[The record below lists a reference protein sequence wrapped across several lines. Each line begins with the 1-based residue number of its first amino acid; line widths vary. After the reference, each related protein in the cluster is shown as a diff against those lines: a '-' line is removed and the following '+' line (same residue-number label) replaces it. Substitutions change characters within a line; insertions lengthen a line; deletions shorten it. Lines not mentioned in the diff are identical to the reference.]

1 MRKRKQATLGIA
13 CAIALIL
20 LPCLAYADAI
30 GGEKLDALARLNEVR
45 RSNGLPPL
53 AWNAL
58 LARAAQTHSED
69 MASGGFVDTTG
80 SDGSSPSERI
90 ASAGYA
96 AWPQQRVWA
105 ESVYAG
111 QGRFDQVLAFL
122 LSNDEQRRIVLS
134 ARLREVGIG
143 IARDDAR
150 TYWTLTFGAQP
161 NLLPIFINE
170 DAPMT
175 NSRQVAVLLTQE
187 EAVPE
192 GDRNA
197 IGRVLEVRLS
207 DRPDFAGADWQPWEP
222 LIPYT
227 LPDQPG
233 RHTVYVEMRD
243 GAGRTTIAADNIE
256 YDPAAPDAARPL
268 APEGSPL
275 PTLEADPQSG
285 AVVAIED
292 LPTPV
297 ANPTPPAA
305 PTTPPTSEDLP
316 VMAVVVTLRPTS
328 ALTDAR
334 EAVVAAPTP
343 TQAARRLGVPADDA
357 PLIVIAVSG
366 YLAFQLGLAAY
377 MLLRRR

>member
-1 MRKRKQATLGIA
+1 MLGIA
-13 CAIALIL
+13 CAIALAL
-20 LPCLAYADAI
+20 FPCPAYADPI
-30 GGEKLDALARLNEVR
+30 SQEKLDALAKLNEVR
-45 RSNGLPPL
+45 LSNGIAPL

-58 LARAAQTHSED
+58 LAKAAQVHSED

-80 SDGSSPSERI
+80 SDGSSPLERI

-105 ESVYAG
+105 ESVYVG

-143 IARDDAR
+143 IARDAMR

-170 DAPMT
+170 DAPVT

-243 GAGRTTIAADNIE
+243 GAGRTTIAADSIE
-256 YDPAAPDAARPL
+256 YDPAAPSAARPL
-268 APEGSPL
+268 APEGSAL
-275 PTLEADPQSG
+275 PTPEASPQGG
-285 AVVAIED
+285 AVAATED
-292 LPTPV
+292 LPTPIASSV
-297 ANPTPPAA
+297 PPAI
-305 PTTPPTSEDLP
+305 PTIPPSSEDLP
-316 VMAVVVTLRPTS
+316 FMAVIVTLSPTPV
-328 ALTDAR
+328 LT
-334 EAVVAAPTP
+334 EAVIVATPTP
-343 TQAARRLGVPADDA
+343 TQAARRPGVPANDA
-357 PLIVIAVSG
+357 LLIAVAVSG
-366 YLAFQLGLAAY
+366 YLAFQLGLVAY

>member
-1 MRKRKQATLGIA
+1 MRKRTQSLLGMA
-13 CAIALIL
+13 CAMALVLCLCPARAIALD
-20 LPCLAYADAI
+20 P
-30 GGEKLDALARLNEVR
+30 EKSDALARLNEVR
-45 RSNGLPPL
+45 RSNGIPPL

-58 LARAAQTHSED
+58 LARAAQAHSED

-96 AWPQQRVWA
+96 AWPRQRVWA

-134 ARLREVGIG
+134 TRLREVGIG
-143 IARDDAR
+143 IARDKTR

-161 NLLPIFINE
+161 NLLPVFIND
-170 DAPMT
+170 DAPVT

-227 LPDQPG
+227 LPDRPG
-233 RHTVYVEMRD
+233 QHTVYVEMRD
-243 GAGRTTIAADNIE
+243 GTGRTTIVADSIA
-256 YDPAAPDAARPL
+256 YDPAAPIAARPL
-268 APEGSPL
+268 ALEGSL
-275 PTLEADPQSG
+275 
-285 AVVAIED
+285 
-292 LPTPV
+292 LPTPE
-297 ANPTPPAA
+297 ANPQGSAAAATEERPALTASPAPLVIPTLPSTP
-305 PTTPPTSEDLP
+305 EDLP
-316 VMAVVVTLRPTS
+316 VMAVVVTLRPTP
-328 ALTDAR
+328 ALT
-334 EAVVAAPTP
+334 EAHQAVIATPTP
-343 TQAARRLGVPADDA
+343 TPAARRLGVPSNDA
-357 PLIVIAVSG
+357 PLIAIAVSG
-366 YLAFQLGLAAY
+366 YLAFQLGLMTY